1 MITAKFSGYT
11 WLTPTITIRDDSYS
25 IVESWNMINIWWW
38 FYKYEF
44 TWISGSLYIVE
55 IDWWA
60 TITSDIQRYLSF
72 SQVEQASSDNAQL
85 VEDIANRINT
95 DHWIWEYNKVWWSG
109 GNLWWISSAL
119 QASISNAKT
128 SIIEELGNIKE
139 NQNKSFKTIDTK
151 VNEILEKEIEIEP
164 TDLSWIEKI
173 KEVSKK
179 QDAKLD
185 KIEKWL
191 TSFIKEQ
198 KQEKDEIVWLSKI
211 LTKIELEQET
221 ERKLREEEERKEEE
235 MKQQEKEKREREEE
249 EMLSSLLEEEFRIF
263 EENQKQEKIK
273 ELEAEKEEIE
283 KELNSLTK

>member
-1 MITAKFSGYT
+1 VWAFALIGTVCVIMDLLLS
-11 WLTPTITIRDDSYS
+11 
-25 IVESWNMINIWWW
+25 VV
-38 FYKYEF
+38 
-44 TWISGSLYIVE
+44 GS
-55 IDWWA
+55 
-60 TITSDIQRYLSF
+60 ITSAVIFCPLEVDRVVTKS
-72 SQVEQASSDNAQL
+72 
-85 VEDIANRINT
+85 
-95 DHWIWEYNKVWWSG
+95 HH
-109 GNLWWISSAL
+109 
-119 QASISNAKT
+119 SIS
-128 SIIEELGNIKE
+128 
-139 NQNKSFKTIDTK
+139 K

-221 ERKLREEEERKEEE
+221 ERKMREEEERKQEE
-235 MKQQEKEKREREEE
+235 MKHHEKEKKEREEE

-283 KELNSLTK
+283 KELKSLTK